1 MIFSIMFL
9 NKAFNDNMNM
19 KFKIAE
25 IGILSI
31 LCYIFI
37 FTLCVSAIGIGV
49 NPAKLELEIEN
60 GESIHKNITISNP
73 DNIDLAF
80 HIYTDDEFNEWI
92 TITDPDFSLGPYQKK
107 EVDIHFT
114 PLTEKVGT
122 FNTTIYA
129 IALNPNSNV
138 NLGSGVK
145 IPVNINLEKATTSF
159 YTNPVIIV
167 LILIA
172 FILIFISMRSMR
184 SRRNS

>member
-1 MIFSIMFL
+1 
-9 NKAFNDNMNM
+9 M
-19 KFKIAE
+19 KFKIAG

-31 LCYIFI
+31 LCYILI

-60 GESIHKNITISNP
+60 GESIQKNITISNP

-80 HIYTDDEFNEWI
+80 HVYTDDEFNDWI
-92 TITDPDFSLGPYQKK
+92 TISDPDFSLGPYQEN
-107 EVDIHFT
+107 EVYINFT
-114 PLTEKVGT
+114 PLTEEVGT

-129 IALNPNSNV
+129 VAIDPDSNF

-145 IPVNINLEKATTSF
+145 IPVNINLEKSTTSY

-172 FILIFISMRSMR
+172 LILIVISMRY
-184 SRRNS
+184 RRNS

>member
-1 MIFSIMFL
+1 MIFSIRLL
-9 NKAFNDNMNM
+9 NKAFNDTMNM
-19 KFKIAE
+19 KFKIAG

-60 GESIHKNITISNP
+60 GESIQKNITISNP
-73 DNIDLAF
+73 DNIDLVF
-80 HIYTDDEFNEWI
+80 HIYTDDEFNDWI
-92 TITDPDFSLGPYQKK
+92 TIADPNFSLGPYQEKD
-107 EVDIHFT
+107 VYIHFT

-129 IALNPNSNV
+129 VALNPNSNLK
-138 NLGSGVK
+138 LGSGVK

-172 FILIFISMRSMR
+172 LVLIYLSMRY
-184 SRRNS
+184 RRNS

>member
-1 MIFSIMFL
+1 MFFSIRLL
-9 NKAFNDNMNM
+9 NKAFNNNINM

-60 GESIHKNITISNP
+60 GESIQKNITISNP
-73 DNIDLAF
+73 DNIDLLF
-80 HIYTDDEFNEWI
+80 HIYTDDEFNDWI
-92 TITDPDFSLGPYQKK
+92 TISDPDFSLGPYQEK
-107 EVDIHFT
+107 EVSIHFT
-114 PLTEKVGT
+114 PLAEKVGR

-129 IALNPNSNV
+129 VALNPDSNL

-145 IPVNINLEKATTSF
+145 IPININLEKATTSY
-159 YTNPVIIV
+159 YTNPAIIV

-172 FILIFISMRSMR
+172 LILIFISMRSR
-184 SRRNS
+184 KNS

>member
-1 MIFSIMFL
+1 MFFSIRLL
-9 NKAFNDNMNM
+9 NKAFNNNINM

-60 GESIHKNITISNP
+60 GESIQKNITISNP
-73 DNIDLAF
+73 DNIDLVF
-80 HIYTDDEFNEWI
+80 HIYTDDEFNDWI
-92 TITDPDFSLGPYQKK
+92 TISDPDFSLGPYQEK
-107 EVDIHFT
+107 EVSIHFT
-114 PLTEKVGT
+114 PLAEKVGR

-129 IALNPNSNV
+129 VALNPDSNL

-145 IPVNINLEKATTSF
+145 IPVNINLEKTTTSF

-167 LILIA
+167 LTIIA
-172 FILIFISMRSMR
+172 LILIFVFAR

>member
-1 MIFSIMFL
+1 
-9 NKAFNDNMNM
+9 M

-60 GESIHKNITISNP
+60 GESIQKNITISNP
-73 DNIDLAF
+73 DNIDLLF
-80 HIYTDDEFNEWI
+80 HIYTDDEFNDWI
-92 TITDPDFSLGPYQKK
+92 TISDPDFSLGPYQEK
-107 EVDIHFT
+107 EVSIHFT
-114 PLTEKVGT
+114 PLAEKVGR

-129 IALNPNSNV
+129 VALNPDSNL

-145 IPVNINLEKATTSF
+145 IPININLEKATTSY
-159 YTNPVIIV
+159 YTNPAIIV

-172 FILIFISMRSMR
+172 LILIFISMRSR
-184 SRRNS
+184 KNS

>member
-1 MIFSIMFL
+1 MIFSIKLL
-9 NKAFNDNMNM
+9 NKAFNNSKNM
-19 KFKIAE
+19 KLKIAG

-49 NPAKLELEIEN
+49 NPAKLELEIKN
-60 GESIHKNITISNP
+60 GENIQKNITISNP
-73 DNIDLAF
+73 DNIDLVF
-80 HIYTDDEFNEWI
+80 HVYTDDEFNDWI
-92 TITDPDFSLGPYQKK
+92 TIADPEFSLGPHQEK
-107 EVDIHFT
+107 EVYIHFT
-114 PLTEKVGT
+114 PLTEEVGT

-129 IALNPNSNV
+129 VSLNPDSNL

-145 IPVNINLEKATTSF
+145 IPVNINLEKTTTSF

-167 LILIA
+167 LTIIA
-172 FILIFISMRSMR
+172 LILIFVFAR

>member
-1 MIFSIMFL
+1 
-9 NKAFNDNMNM
+9 M

-60 GESIHKNITISNP
+60 GESIQKNITISNP
-73 DNIDLAF
+73 DNIDLLF
-80 HIYTDDEFNEWI
+80 HIYTDDEFNDWI
-92 TITDPDFSLGPYQKK
+92 TISDPDFSLGPYQEK
-107 EVDIHFT
+107 EVSIHFT
-114 PLTEKVGT
+114 PLAEKVGR

-129 IALNPNSNV
+129 VALNPDSNL

-145 IPVNINLEKATTSF
+145 IPVNINLEKATTSY
-159 YTNPVIIV
+159 YTNPAIIV

-172 FILIFISMRSMR
+172 LILILISMRSR
-184 SRRNS
+184 KNS